1 MLKVEIIGDNVQ
13 FTRTMARMEVDK
25 VEFARNNFEAQK
37 SLGMA
42 TIMIRNMD
50 ILPGKADLSIQDC
63 SEGIIPSP

>member
-13 FTRTMARMEVDK
+13 FTKTIARMEIEK

-42 TIMIRNMD
+42 TIMIRNVD
-50 ILPGKADLSIQDC
+50 ILPGKADLSI
-63 SEGIIPSP
+63 